1 LKRKR
6 KVRLK
11 KKVQKKLWSKAQ
23 KEPLHFAL
31 IDPDKTSW
39 RDIYNTAKLLENAGT
54 DAILVGG
61 STGVTETKLDK
72 LIKELKRNVS
82 IPIILFPGNING
94 ISKYADAILFMS
106 LLNSDDPYFII
117 GAQMLGAPIILEYGL
132 EPIPTAYIIVGYGG
146 AAGYVGKARP
156 IPFEKPEIGVAYALA
171 AAMLGMKFI
180 YFEAGSGSPKP
191 VPPILIETTRRILG
205 DEVFII
211 VGGGIRTPEKALEL
225 VKAGANAIVTGTI
238 LEEDVEKSL
247 EIIKA
252 LKRTR
257 VED

>member
-1 LKRKR
+1 MGFKKRVQNKLLDKSR
-6 KVRLK
+6 KG
-11 KKVQKKLWSKAQ
+11 
-23 KEPLHFAL
+23 PLHFAL

-39 RDIYNTAKLLENAGT
+39 KNVYDVAIILEEAGT

-72 LIKELKRNVS
+72 LIKELKKRVNL
-82 IPIILFPGNING
+82 PIILFPGNING
-94 ISKYADAILFMS
+94 ISRYADAILFMS

-117 GAQMLGAPIILEYGL
+117 GAQMLAAPIIMEYGL

-146 AAGYVGKARP
+146 AAGYVGRARP
-156 IPFEKPEIGVAYALA
+156 VPYGKPEIGVAYALA

-180 YFEAGSGSPKP
+180 YFEAGSGSPEP
-191 VPPILIETTRRILG
+191 VPSALVETTKKILG
-205 DEVFII
+205 NEVFII

-225 VKAGANAIVTGTI
+225 ARAGANAIVTGTI

-247 EIIKA
+247 KIIKA
-252 LKRTR
+252 LKTLRA
-257 VED
+257 ED